1 MKPGRSQNQ
10 RSGRLFEST
19 RRYNRRFR
27 SLPWRRQ
34 RRRTAELYLAADQ
47 KQIRSRQSGPA
58 GGKLNIDESRAQEIT
73 AYLRPNPDLSFSTDG
88 TQLTPYEGIY
98 RPFAGTQF
106 GPAISYLHER
116 QHKRELRL
124 ESAVKATQ
132 VAASQQEDLER
143 NLLFNL
149 RNAFIQTL
157 QQKAVL
163 ALAEENLRY
172 YDQLLTVSRDRLNA
186 GDIARVDFTRLDV
199 QKIQYES
206 DVQTAL
212 VNLRTAKIQLQQL
225 LNDRTPVEQFDVT
238 GDFDFHETTMT
249 LDQLRTIALDAR
261 PDLKAAVQAFDKA
274 KTDHALAVSNGSV
287 DPTWSAWVT
296 HNPSFNNPF
305 DNNTVGVSVSIPLR
319 IFDRNQGE
327 KERTEIDIRRQ
338 QRLADAA
345 RAQVYN
351 DVDSAFATLNSNA
364 ELLRRYKETYLAEAV
379 QVRDIIA
386 YSYQH
391 GGSSLLD
398 FLSAQSDY
406 RSVQVN
412 YLNLTGSWMTAAG
425 QLNLA
430 IGREVIQ

>member
-1 MKPGRSQNQ
+1 
-10 RSGRLFEST
+10 L
-19 RRYNRRFR
+19 NR
-27 SLPWRRQ
+27 
-34 RRRTAELYLAADQ
+34 LAAITAGFTLALCAGNALAQ
-47 KQIRSRQSGPA
+47 APSYTWQQIKSKFEASNPTLLA
-58 GGKLNIDESRAQEIT
+58 GELNIDESRADEIT
-73 AYLRPNPDLSFSTDG
+73 AYLRPNPDFSFSTDG

-106 GPAISYLHER
+106 GPAFSYLHER

-124 ESAVKATQ
+124 ESAEKGTQ
-132 VAASQQEDLER
+132 VARSQQEDLER
-143 NLLFNL
+143 NLIFNL
-149 RNAFIQTL
+149 RSAFVQTL

-163 ALAEENLRY
+163 ALAQDNLNY
-172 YDQLLTVSRDRLNA
+172 YNQLLKVSRDRLGA
-186 GDIARVDFTRLDV
+186 GDIAKVDFARLDL
-199 QKIQYES
+199 QKVQYES

-238 GDFDFHETTMT
+238 GPFDYRETPMK
-249 LDQLRTIALDAR
+249 LNEFRTIALDSR
-261 PDLKAAVQAFDKA
+261 PDLRAAIQSFDKA

-287 DPTWSAWVT
+287 DPTYSAWVT

-305 DNNTVGVSVSIPLR
+305 DNNTIGVSVSIPLR

-364 ELLRRYKETYLAEAV
+364 ELLRRYKETYLEEAV
-379 QVRDIIA
+379 QVRDTIA
-386 YSYQH
+386 YAYQH
-391 GGSSLLD
+391 GGASLLD

-406 RSVQVN
+406 RSVQLN
-412 YLNLTGSWMTAAG
+412 YLNLTGSWLTAAG

-430 IGREVIQ
+430 VGREVIQ